1 MVIISLSKLRL
12 NQTQQWL
19 RTFSC
24 TSTRPELLYFKDLKY
39 RCEAWR
45 WSWAVVRSEQTN
57 LGHLL
62 GHAYRT
68 YDLVNADFGVMNSGG
83 VRDSIQVGDV
93 GRIVMC
99 WRFNLLVIS

>member
-1 MVIISLSKLRL
+1 M
-12 NQTQQWL
+12 
-19 RTFSC
+19 
-24 TSTRPELLYFKDLKY
+24 
-39 RCEAWR
+39 
-45 WSWAVVRSEQTN
+45 VRSEQTN

-99 WRFNLLVIS
+99 